1 MIKDEIDYKYTEENG
16 DNDLVK
22 MFKALDPN
30 KKWKLSTDKYADNEL
45 FIFGLQYEEDH
56 PSKFLIINPGDLSY
70 VEYSVFTK
78 EELDEILNFE
88 KTAFASITCIKTLDE
103 YNLKTAADLRSAL
116 RKITPLKTNLVLRK
130 TNTVNDFL
138 SDLTVPNRC
147 NRLLFIEWCHVMF
160 SIIVI
165 GSLCVPF

>member
-56 PSKFLIINPGDLSY
+56 PSKSLIINLGDLSY

-116 RKITPLKTNLVLRK
+116 KKNHTFEN
-130 TNTVNDFL
+130 
-138 SDLTVPNRC
+138 
-147 NRLLFIEWCHVMF
+147 EF
-160 SIIVI
+160 S
-165 GSLCVPF
+165 SEENEHCQ